1 MMKSLQN
8 LRMDED
14 NKRITTLGNTEDE
27 QWIS

>member
-14 NKRITTLGNTEDE
+14 NKRIRTLGNTEDE